1 MKKLKNFRAVL
12 IGTDGQVQDILCDG
26 LQSMQKAVGGDI
38 ELLFLTK
45 VAGGFVNE
53 SGGYGLSVN
62 PNAGRV
68 CERLGVRQQQP
79 IFGPLLLVGPPSPNG
94 NETNCREAVRRI
106 AYEITQPL
114 HADKGD
120 EPRTTKG
127 ERPHGGCHSK

>member
-12 IGTDGQVQDILCDG
+12 IGTYGQVQDILCDG
-26 LQSMQKAVGGDI
+26 LESMQKAVGGDI

-79 IFGPLLLVGPPSPNG
+79 IFGPLFAGRPTES
-94 NETNCREAVRRI
+94 ERERTNCREAVRRI

-114 HADKGD
+114 RADKGD
-120 EPRTTKG
+120 EQQTTKG